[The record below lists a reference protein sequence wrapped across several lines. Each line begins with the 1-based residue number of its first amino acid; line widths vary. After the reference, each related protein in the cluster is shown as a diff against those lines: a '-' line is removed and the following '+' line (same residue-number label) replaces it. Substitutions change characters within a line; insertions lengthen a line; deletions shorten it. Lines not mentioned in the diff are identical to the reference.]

1 LVESGD
7 SRQLLIGKIT
17 GAHGIKG
24 WVKVFSF
31 TDPVEN
37 IIEYLPWDMTLGQQV
52 KQYDVEDGRLQGKG
66 LAVKLKGIDDRN
78 AAEALK
84 GAEIYIDREQLPTLA
99 EDEFYWDDLIG
110 LTVIDQNDVTLG
122 KVDHMLDTG
131 ANDVLVVEGDK
142 RCMIPYISGDV
153 VKSVELDEGVI
164 RVDWL
169 EPE

>member
-1 LVESGD
+1 MADKGD

-24 WVKVFSF
+24 WVKVYSF

-37 IIEYLPWDMTLGQQV
+37 IVEYLPWDLTLNGQIVQM
-52 KQYDVEDGRLQGKG
+52 DALEGRLQGKG
-66 LAVKLKGIDDRN
+66 LVVRLDGIDDRN

-84 GAEIYIDREQLPTLA
+84 GAEIYIDRERLPELA

-110 LTVIDQNDVTLG
+110 LNVIDQNEVALG
-122 KVDHMLDTG
+122 KVDQILDTG
-131 ANDVLVVEGDK
+131 ANDVLVIKGEQ
-142 RCMIPYISGDV
+142 RHLIPYVTGDV
-153 VKSVELDEGVI
+153 VKSVDVDAGVI
-164 RVDWL
+164 HVEWQ

>member
-1 LVESGD
+1 LADKGD

-24 WVKVFSF
+24 WVKVYSF

-37 IIEYLPWDMTLGQQV
+37 IVEYLPWDLTLNGQIVQM
-52 KQYDVEDGRLQGKG
+52 DALEGRLQGKG
-66 LAVKLKGIDDRN
+66 LVVRLDGIDDRN

-84 GAEIYIDREQLPTLA
+84 GAEIYIDRERLPELA

-110 LTVIDQNDVTLG
+110 LNVIDQNEVALG
-122 KVDHMLDTG
+122 KVDQILDTG
-131 ANDVLVVEGDK
+131 ANDVLVIKGEQ
-142 RCMIPYISGDV
+142 RHLIPYVTGDV
-153 VKSVELDEGVI
+153 VKSVDVDAGVI
-164 RVDWL
+164 HVEWQ

>member
-1 LVESGD
+1 MVESGD